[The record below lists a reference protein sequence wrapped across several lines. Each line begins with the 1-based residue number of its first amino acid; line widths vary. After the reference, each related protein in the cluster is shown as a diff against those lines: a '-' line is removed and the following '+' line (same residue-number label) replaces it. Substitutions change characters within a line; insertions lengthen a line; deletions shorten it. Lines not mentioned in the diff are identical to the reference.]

1 MADSVLNIGSKS
13 LKVVD
18 NGDSTFSL
26 SAASIDMG
34 AIQGLATGGTVTTLQ
49 DSSKN
54 LLVNSLQ
61 GKSVKI
67 IIDGVEYIR
76 EIISNTADTL
86 TFANIV
92 AKVAATAVIE
102 KTGEGKVTITA
113 VPEGTYANDFEVVT
127 VQAEGASA
135 DTEAAFTDGVLTIT
149 LGTDAGTAASADI
162 GTGEHGVVT
171 TTFKEV
177 GVKTGYAIEVST
189 QATVSAPLS
198 VGWNSTAKKINLTLG
213 TDGAGV
219 PDATKNTATLI
230 AAAINSNPQ
239 LTPLFTAVASGDGSG
254 VFSAAIEA
262 VAFAGGVDP
271 VVDATAADVVTE
283 VDALTGFSAV
293 VDSAGLLEA
302 LVDPVAFSGGV
313 DEVKPTAGDGYFIF
327 GGESV
332 QLSGSKAQDSE
343 TITVDNTVGGKA
355 LTTAKIAG
363 CTKAFITVEDAQLRW
378 TVDGTAPT
386 TTVGH
391 IANPYDIIDLVSAE
405 DMAAFRAIR
414 TGSTSAKLYC
424 TYSA

>member
-18 NGDSTFSL
+18 NGDGTFSL

-92 AKVAATAVIE
+92 AKVAATAVVE
-102 KTGEGKVTITA
+102 KAGAGKVTITA
-113 VPEGTYANDFEVVT
+113 VPEGDYANDYEVVVEAGT
-127 VQAEGASA
+127 GPSA
-135 DTEAAFTDGVLTIT
+135 DTVAAFANGVLTIT
-149 LGTDAGTAASADI
+149 LGTDAGTAAAVALGSGND
-162 GTGEHGVVT
+162 GTLTITCKEAGVNDY
-171 TTFKEV
+171 F
-177 GVKTGYAIEVST
+177 VSV
-189 QATVSAPLS
+189 AASLGLSAPMS
-198 VGWNSTAKKINLTLG
+198 VQWTGDSIGITLG
-213 TDGAGV
+213 TDEAGA
-219 PDATKNTATLI
+219 PDNAKNTVDLI
-230 AAAINSNPQ
+230 ADAINNDGQ
-239 LTPLFTAVASGDGSG
+239 LGALFTAVASGQGTGALDADDET
-254 VFSAAIEA
+254 VQTD
-262 VAFAGGVDP
+262 FAGGVDP

-332 QLSGSKAQDSE
+332 QLSGSNLTEQKTQADAVANV
-343 TITVDNTVGGKA
+343 ITFVGDINAIEIYHEESTWQTFIVNGITLKIPSGGYR
-355 LTTAKIAG
+355 TPIAG
-363 CTKAFITVEDAQLRW
+363 TVAK
-378 TVDGTAPT
+378 TVTIPAGINCI
-386 TTVGH
+386 VGR
-391 IANPYDIIDLVSAE
+391 LS
-405 DMAAFRAIR
+405 
-414 TGSTSAKLYC
+414 
-424 TYSA
+424 